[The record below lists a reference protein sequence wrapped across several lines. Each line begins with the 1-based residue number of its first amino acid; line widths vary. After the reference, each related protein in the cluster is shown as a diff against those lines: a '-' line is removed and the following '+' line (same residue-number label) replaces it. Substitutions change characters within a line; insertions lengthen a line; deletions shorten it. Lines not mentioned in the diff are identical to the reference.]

1 MLFVTAILAIGVTQ
15 LSLEAPIQDNPLYRC
30 QDKAR
35 GEAPHGFTNA
45 TFTENVTE
53 CIYFCHPEWMG
64 EQWYFGAIHDGTP
77 CRIPDGIE
85 GTCRGGYCMTDDED
99 YTFPNTTY
107 SLGEADNRG
116 NISEPGVPRPGLEKL
131 GESGLPSNRHAPP
144 LTPVGESYWPNAG
157 PGHGAP
163 QPQGPAM
170 YEIEEDTSGWINSY
184 EVAGTKVPT

>member
-1 MLFVTAILAIGVTQ
+1 
-15 LSLEAPIQDNPLYRC
+15 
-30 QDKAR
+30 
-35 GEAPHGFTNA
+35 
-45 TFTENVTE
+45 
-53 CIYFCHPEWMG
+53 
-64 EQWYFGAIHDGTP
+64 
-77 CRIPDGIE
+77 
-85 GTCRGGYCMTDDED
+85 MTDDED

-116 NISEPGVPRPGLEKL
+116 NGSELGVPRPGLEEL
-131 GESGLPSNRHAPP
+131 GESGLPRNGHVPP
-144 LTPVGESYWPNAG
+144 LTPVGESHWPNAG